1 MCVSLSSPYHVC
13 MSPLCLMVICLVLI
27 DEWAKR
33 IDYSVSVSFFIV
45 LRCKYFVYKLSHRVH
60 FTGGRAEQ
68 SINLHN
74 NGKRDRAQS
83 SVLPFK

>member
-1 MCVSLSSPYHVC
+1 
-13 MSPLCLMVICLVLI
+13 MVICLVLI
-27 DEWAKR
+27 DEWANR
-33 IDYSVSVSFFIV
+33 ILSPVSSVSFLIV
-45 LRCKYFVYKLSHRVH
+45 LCCKYFVYKLSHRVN